1 MTFVP
6 RVLRAG
12 DLALRSAADSGRK
25 VTPEAKKR
33 FKEATQVLI
42 RYSDIWH
49 PSREYVTKPVFFS
62 SKNRVTD
69 GYPLQWLP
77 VFPRRNSGKNKIAR
91 PSHDDT

>member
-1 MTFVP
+1 MTFAP

-33 FKEATQVLI
+33 FKEATQVLN

-49 PSREYVTKPVFFS
+49 PSRESVTKPVFFS
-62 SKNRVTD
+62 KNRVTD
-69 GYPLQWLP
+69 SYPSQWLP